1 MMGKQFEN
9 RDFSVLAL
17 AMAALFLL
25 VTMSSCGGDK
35 DKDDGGGSQQETFI
49 ITGVTVPSNLAVVY
63 GDDCTFS
70 FSGKGPSDGDELVF
84 INKTSSKEVSFRIK
98 DATSNSFAV
107 NISEALSAGEYAVKI
122 RRGDKSYTVSSS
134 TTVTVTIRI
143 DIDPKATTTIY
154 GAVLCGVKPLEGVEV
169 SDGYEVT
176 TTDSRGVY
184 ELNSGKRNGYVF
196 ISVPS
201 GYRVETKG
209 VQPMFWKKTAAE
221 ADKAERID
229 FEVFDD
235 GDQTNHTMLLFGD
248 IHLAARASTNDRN
261 QFAKFCADV
270 NEYIAAHKSDK
281 VYGLTLG
288 DMTWDLYWY
297 SNKYEFDQYLSDV
310 SAIKNLP
317 IYHTIGNHDH
327 DMYFSGD
334 WDTVIRFKEV
344 MGPNYYSFNIG
355 KFHYIV
361 LDNIECT
368 NTSGK
373 TPDDR
378 HYNENVVPDDL
389 AWLAKDL
396 RLVSKDTPVVI
407 AMHAPM
413 YSQTGSRS
421 LANAST
427 LESYLSGY
435 DVHVIT
441 GHTHKLWTVSKDN
454 ITEHNSG
461 AVCAAWWWAGYY
473 TPELNI
479 AQDGAPGGY
488 RVASMNGKS
497 MTSYYKGTGRAAGY
511 QFRTYDRNAINID
524 AAAIAP
530 AQSSTYDACLTKYG
544 AYNTSSAA
552 NHVLINVWDY
562 NPDWKISV
570 TEKETGNTLTAT
582 PTTLYDPLFLVAYCG
597 KRFAAG
603 ATSISFPPFAT
614 NHMFRVTA
622 SSATSTLEIQVTDDE
637 GRTYTETMKRPKS
650 FSLDIYKK

>member
-1 MMGKQFEN
+1 MMEEQFKN
-9 RDFSVLAL
+9 RRFSVLAL
-17 AMAALFLL
+17 ATAALSLL
-25 VTMSSCGGDK
+25 LIMFSCGGDK
-35 DKDDGGGSQQETFI
+35 DKEKGGDPQPETFI
-49 ITGVTVPSNLAVVY
+49 ITGVTVPSDLSVVY

-70 FSGKGPSDGDELVF
+70 FSGKGPSDGDELLF
-84 INKTSSKEVSFRIK
+84 IDKATSREVSLRIK
-98 DATSNSFAV
+98 GATSNSFAV
-107 NISEALSAGEYAVKI
+107 NISDALPAGEYTVKI

-143 DIDPKATTTIY
+143 DIAPKATTTIY

-184 ELNSGKRNGYVF
+184 ELNSEKKNGYVF

-201 GYRVETKG
+201 GYRVETRG
-209 VQPMFWKKTAAE
+209 VQPVFWKKTAA
-221 ADKAERID
+221 AAGDAERID

-235 GDQTNHTMLLFGD
+235 GDQTSHTVLVFGD
-248 IHLAARASTNDRN
+248 IHLAARTNDRN
-261 QFAKFCADV
+261 QFAKFCTDV
-270 NEYIAAHKSDK
+270 NEYVAAHKSDK
-281 VYGLTLG
+281 IYALTLG
-288 DMTWDLYWY
+288 DMTWDCYWY

-317 IYHTIGNHDH
+317 VYHTIGNHDH

-334 WDTVIRFKEV
+334 WDTATRFKEA

-373 TPDDR
+373 TADDR
-378 HYNENVVPDDL
+378 HYNENVVSDDL

-396 RLVSKDTPVVI
+396 QLVSKDTPIVI
-407 AMHAPM
+407 AMHAAM
-413 YSQTGSRS
+413 YNQTGSRS

-435 DVHVIT
+435 DVHIFT
-441 GHTHKLWTVSKDN
+441 GHTHKLWTVSKEH

-461 AVCAAWWWAGYY
+461 AVCATWWWAGYY

-488 RVASMNGKS
+488 RVASMSGKS
-497 MTSYYKGTGRAAGY
+497 MTSYFKGTGRAADH

-524 AAAIAP
+524 AATIAP
-530 AQSSTYDACLTKYG
+530 AQSSTYNTCLTRYG
-544 AYNTSSAA
+544 AYNTASTA
-552 NHVLINVWDY
+552 NQVLINVWDY

-570 TEKETGNTLTAT
+570 TEKETGKTLTAT
-582 PTTLYDPLFLVAYCG
+582 RATLYDPLFLVAYCG
-597 KRFAAG
+597 KRFAGG

-614 NHMFRVTA
+614 NHMFKVTA

-637 GRTYTETMKRPKS
+637 GRTYTETMERPKP
-650 FSLDIYKK
+650 FSLDTYKK